1 MNESKLLLDF
11 RSFHLLPKLSFWLLL
26 RTGGYGRQNERV
38 GSWMEVEWKVPLRSA
53 HVHLMEIHERKYSM
67 SSCGH
72 FYLRPNKH
80 PSTPLHKHDSHLLPH
95 KFILSNEPPVLP
107 LYICDYGIFHLRPQ
121 KLPFTPM
128 GSNIVRTPFELLP
141 PTSFPF

>member
-1 MNESKLLLDF
+1 
-11 RSFHLLPKLSFWLLL
+11 
-26 RTGGYGRQNERV
+26 
-38 GSWMEVEWKVPLRSA
+38 MEVEWKVPLRSA

-141 PTSFPF
+141 PSSFPFQKAPSTSRWHLFLRKLLFISDITFIYSHPTMFLSFDGI